1 MGYRIEVIGA
11 LVGWPGRTWA
21 FWRCSL
27 SLEETG
33 VFWDGVMCFQIGA
46 WRLISTGFCHQSMD
60 VFLRN
65 VGFRLGQQWP
75 TEE

>member
-1 MGYRIEVIGA
+1 MGYQIEVISA

-46 WRLISTGFCHQSMD
+46 WRLISTGS
-60 VFLRN
+60 VIN
-65 VGFRLGQQWP
+65 QWMYFA
-75 TEE
+75 ECWFSIGAAMAN